1 LALGLDSAAAQT
13 LRGADSTDDAAWSK
27 NVVEHIEKL
36 SGTIQVSTP
45 GYHTLHIWKVDP
57 SIALDRIVIDT
68 GKLKPSYLGPPE
80 SYHH

>member
-1 LALGLDSAAAQT
+1 
-13 LRGADSTDDAAWSK
+13 
-27 NVVEHIEKL
+27 VVEHIEKL